1 MKKLLEK
8 IKETKEMKQ
17 DFLIMRA
24 KLDKINEIADE
35 YRKGENGYTCMTKV
49 TNIVKGW

>member
-1 MKKLLEK
+1 MKILEEL
-8 IKETKEMKQ
+8 KELKEIRE
-17 DFLIMRA
+17 DFLAMRA
-24 KLDKINEIADE
+24 KLDKINAIADE